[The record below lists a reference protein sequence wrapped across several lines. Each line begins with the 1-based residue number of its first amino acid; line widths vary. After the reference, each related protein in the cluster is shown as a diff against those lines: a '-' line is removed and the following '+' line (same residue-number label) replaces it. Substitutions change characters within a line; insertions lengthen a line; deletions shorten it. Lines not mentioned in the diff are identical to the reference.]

1 MQICLPL
8 KSLLNKITDL
18 DYDRITK
25 KIVSALKDELKSS
38 KREGYVF
45 GLSGGLDSA
54 VVASLLSQA
63 ASETTFALVMP
74 RAEITPKQ
82 DVSDATDLA
91 KRLKMPFSVIDVTDI
106 HSNALRELP
115 PDRLAGG
122 NLLARI
128 RMALLYYYA
137 NQRNCLVAGTSD
149 RSELLIGYFTKYGD
163 GGADILPI
171 ASLYKTQVRMLGK
184 FLALPDNILNKKSTP
199 MLWEKHAA
207 ESEIGMSYE
216 ELDPILHCLFDRK
229 LSTKN
234 TAKKLELP
242 FEKVEEI
249 RQKHIKSAH
258 KRSLPKIC
266 KL

>member
-1 MQICLPL
+1 M
-8 KSLLNKITDL
+8 KSILNKITDL
-18 DYDRITK
+18 NYERISK
-25 KIVSALKDELKSS
+25 KIVSMLKDELKSS

-54 VVASLLSQA
+54 VVASLLSRA
-63 ASETTFALVMP
+63 AAETTFALVMP
-74 RAEITPKQ
+74 REDITPKQ
-82 DVSDATDLA
+82 DVSDASDLA
-91 KRLKMPFSVIDVTDI
+91 KRLKIEFSVVDVTDI
-106 HSNALRELP
+106 HTNILRELP

-128 RMALLYYYA
+128 RMSLLYYYA
-137 NQRNCLVAGTSD
+137 NQRKCLVAGTSD

-171 ASLYKTQVRMLGK
+171 ASLYKTQARMLGK
-184 FLALPDNILNKKSTP
+184 FLGLPDNILNKKSAP
-199 MLWEKHAA
+199 MLWEKHTA
-207 ESEIGMSYE
+207 ESEIGISYE
-216 ELDPILHCLFDRK
+216 ELDSILYCLFDLK

-234 TAKKLELP
+234 TAKRLEVPL
-242 FEKVEEI
+242 EKVEEI
-249 RQKHIKSAH
+249 RQGHIKSAH

>member
-18 DYDRITK
+18 NYDRIAK
-25 KIVSALKDELKSS
+25 KIISTLKNELESS

-54 VVASLLSQA
+54 VVASLLSRVA
-63 ASETTFALVMP
+63 GERTFALVMP
-74 RAEITPKQ
+74 RAGITPKQ
-82 DVSDATDLA
+82 DVDDATDLA
-91 KRLKMPFSVIDVTDI
+91 KRLNIRFGVVDLASI
-106 HSNALRELP
+106 HSQILSELP
-115 PDRLAGG
+115 PHRIAAG

-128 RMALLYYYA
+128 RMCMLYYHA

-163 GGADILPI
+163 GGVDILPI
-171 ASLYKTQVRMLGK
+171 ASLYKTQVRALGK
-184 FLALPDNILNKKSTP
+184 FLKLPDSLLSKKSAP
-199 MLWEKHAA
+199 MLWEKHTA

-216 ELDPILHCLFDRK
+216 ELDPILYCLFDLK
-229 LSTKN
+229 LSVKSI
-234 TAKKLELP
+234 AKKLQIP
-242 FEKVEEI
+242 FEKIEEI
-249 RQKHIKSAH
+249 REKHIKSAH
-258 KRSLPKIC
+258 KRNLPKIC

>member
-1 MQICLPL
+1 M
-8 KSLLNKITDL
+8 LNKITTMN
-18 DYDRITK
+18 YDRVNK
-25 KIVSALKDELKSS
+25 KIVSALRDELKSS
-38 KREGYVF
+38 ERQGYVF

-63 ASETTFALVMP
+63 ARGTTFALVMP
-74 RAEITPKQ
+74 RTGITPMQ
-82 DVSDATDLA
+82 DVNDASDLA
-91 KRLKMPFSVIDVTDI
+91 KRLNIQFGIVDLASI
-106 HSNALRELP
+106 HSQILSELP
-115 PDRLAGG
+115 PDRIAGG

-128 RMALLYYYA
+128 RMCMLYYHA

-171 ASLYKTQVRMLGK
+171 ASLYKTQVRALGK
-184 FLALPDNILNKKSTP
+184 FLKLADSMLSKKSAP
-199 MLWEKHAA
+199 MLWEKHTA

-216 ELDPILHCLFDRK
+216 ELDPILYCLFDLK
-229 LSTKN
+229 LSVKN
-234 TAKKLELP
+234 TAKKLQVPL
-242 FEKVEEI
+242 EKVEEI
-249 RQKHIKSAH
+249 RQRHINSAH